1 MALDVSQS
9 QPGVTVGALQN
20 VVVVADGMAEVVV
33 DCALQR
39 VDVHAD
45 CTRVEVVTGGPM
57 GPPGGAAGATG
68 ATGPTGS
75 TGPAGP
81 AGRDGQ
87 IRFTGIG
94 APPAVI
100 VGANPGDTYC
110 DLATGDVY
118 KLI

>member
-9 QPGVTVGALQN
+9 QPGVTVGARQN
-20 VVVVADGMAEVVV
+20 VVVVATDTTEVTI
-33 DCALQR
+33 DCTQQR

-57 GPPGGAAGATG
+57 GPPGGASGATG

-75 TGPAGP
+75 TGP